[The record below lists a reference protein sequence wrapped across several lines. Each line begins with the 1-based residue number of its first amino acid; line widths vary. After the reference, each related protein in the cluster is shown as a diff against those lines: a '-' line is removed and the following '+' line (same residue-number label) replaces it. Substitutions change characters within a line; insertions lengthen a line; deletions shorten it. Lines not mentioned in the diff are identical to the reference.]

1 MNVDPKFTKK
11 IQDWL
16 NAEPKAND
24 ACVEGAEL
32 LRRIAPTNRIYMRF
46 FSIALTNPSSILPKV
61 EYELKKHLA
70 YRLDGLTLEQVNQ
83 LDATVIP
90 EAEAILGEGCPA
102 EDSEADMTGGGDE
115 SETVRQRGRRDDHEQ
130 LPDEIKAL
138 WVDCASLYKQIKEVF
153 EELKSMEDLPSCDRY
168 DKLQVLASMDK
179 RYFRQMQQYDE
190 YVIEPSG
197 NEAVTLP
204 LSTADSAKAVT
215 TARSYISN
223 NRAKLAELA
232 AQAAADG
239 ASDDDHKKYAEQLAK
254 LQSRVDVLVAA
265 HADITDSLRDSLVE
279 LGLRFKTQSD
289 DGQDN
294 SKSSETSE

>member
-1 MNVDPKFTKK
+1 M
-11 IQDWL
+11 
-16 NAEPKAND
+16 
-24 ACVEGAEL
+24 
-32 LRRIAPTNRIYMRF
+32 
-46 FSIALTNPSSILPKV
+46 
-61 EYELKKHLA
+61 
-70 YRLDGLTLEQVNQ
+70 
-83 LDATVIP
+83 
-90 EAEAILGEGCPA
+90 
-102 EDSEADMTGGGDE
+102 
-115 SETVRQRGRRDDHEQ
+115 
-130 LPDEIKAL
+130 
-138 WVDCASLYKQIKEVF
+138 DCASLYKQIKEVF

-239 ASDDDHKKYAEQLAK
+239 ASDDDRKKYAEQLAK

-279 LGLRFKTQSD
+279 LGLCFNTQSD